1 MGYFTYILYSEK
13 LNKHYIGHTK
23 NIERRLF
30 EHNSL
35 QSSST
40 KSGAPWLL
48 VFLKEFSTNSESI
61 KFELK
66 IKSMKSRKFIDEL
79 IAIS

>member
-1 MGYFTYILYSEK
+1 MSYFTYILYSSK

-23 NIERRLF
+23 NIERRLL

-40 KSGAPWLL
+40 KSGAPWIL
-48 VFLKEFSTNSESI
+48 VFLREFSTNSESI

-66 IKSMKSRKFIDEL
+66 IKSMKNRKFIQDL
-79 IAIS
+79 ISNV